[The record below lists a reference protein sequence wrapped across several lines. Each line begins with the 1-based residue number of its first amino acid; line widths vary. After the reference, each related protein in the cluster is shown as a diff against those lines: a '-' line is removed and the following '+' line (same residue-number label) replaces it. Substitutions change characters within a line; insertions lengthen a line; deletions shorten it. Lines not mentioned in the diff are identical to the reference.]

1 MRSQKY
7 MSDLNFKEKKYLE
20 KILEMGSGYVLDFSN
35 RTMQEFIIEAIG
47 VDIYNDK
54 YNFKGDSKANRLRA
68 FWESESNYN
77 AGLLIEQLLEYWLTQ
92 IHTGERDYDYT
103 DENLHKE
110 CLKIVERLK
119 SGGPV
124 ESLES
129 LKPNSDDKSFEKL
142 AYSLKLSINNNEPE
156 MGIDRLH
163 TFVIKYIRELCQKH
177 KIEFERE
184 LPLHSL
190 FGMYVKYL
198 NSSKVI
204 ESEMT
209 NRILKSTISVLE
221 AFNKVRNEQSFAHD
235 NSVLN
240 YNESLLI
247 FNDISNVIR
256 FIEAIEK
263 QNEPNAEKEDQGN
276 EGWDLPFY

>member
-1 MRSQKY
+1 
-7 MSDLNFKEKKYLE
+7 
-20 KILEMGSGYVLDFSN
+20 MGSGYVLDFSN
-35 RTMQEFIIEAIG
+35 RTIQEFIIDTMG
-47 VDIYNDK
+47 VDIYIDK
-54 YNFKGDSKANRLRA
+54 YEYKGDSKANRLRA
-68 FWESESNYN
+68 LWEVESNYHV
-77 AGLLIEQLLEYWLTQ
+77 GLLLEQLLDYWLTQ

-124 ESLES
+124 ENLDSI
-129 LKPNSDDKSFEKL
+129 KPNSDDKSFEKL
-142 AYSLKLSINNNEPE
+142 AASIKQSINNNEPE
-156 MGIDRLH
+156 TGIDRLH
-163 TFVIKYIRELCQKH
+163 TFVVKYIRELCLKH
-177 KIEFERE
+177 KIEFEKE
-184 LPLHSL
+184 MPLHSL
-190 FGMYVKYL
+190 FGMYVKHL
-198 NSSKVI
+198 SSSEMI

-209 NRILKSTISVLE
+209 IRILKSSISVLE

-235 NSVLN
+235 NSILN

-263 QNEPNAEKEDQGN
+263 QNEPEAEKENQED
-276 EGWDLPFY
+276 EDWDLPF

>member
-1 MRSQKY
+1 
-7 MSDLNFKEKKYLE
+7 MSDLNFKEKRYLE

-35 RTMQEFIIEAIG
+35 RTMQEFIIDTMG
-47 VDIYNDK
+47 VDIYIDK
-54 YNFKGDSKANRLRA
+54 YEFKGDSKANRLRA
-68 FWESESNYN
+68 FWEIESNYHV
-77 AGLLIEQLLEYWLTQ
+77 GQLIEQLLDYWLTQ
-92 IHTGERDYDYT
+92 IHTGERDYDYN

-124 ESLES
+124 ENLDSI
-129 LKPNSDDKSFEKL
+129 KPNSDDKSFEKL
-142 AYSLKLSINNNEPE
+142 ATSIKQSINNNEPE
-156 MGIDRLH
+156 TGIDRLH
-163 TFVIKYIRELCQKH
+163 TFVIKYIRELCLKH
-177 KIEFERE
+177 KIEFEKE
-184 LPLHSL
+184 MPLHSL
-190 FGMYVKYL
+190 FGMYVKHL
-198 NSSKVI
+198 SSSEII

-209 NRILKSTISVLE
+209 IRILKSSISVLE

-235 NSVLN
+235 NSILN

-263 QNEPNAEKEDQGN
+263 QNKPKVEKENQ
-276 EGWDLPFY
+276 EEWDLPF